1 MNDYGD
7 REQSMQELFGGRPA
21 NPQVRNFEDD
31 DEDGWGLNINDRGR
45 HRGDYDYDGDID
57 DALLLHPAKRKRWYD
72 RVLDFL
78 RAHWRPQVLAVLFIL
93 FLAEAARGIVLPTIS
108 TYVDKVGGDKSQLGL
123 AISLFSVGRL
133 VGAPVLGWWY
143 NKRSALE
150 VLTVAL
156 LIGVAGNIMFSFA
169 AVSGIYVLLISRVII
184 GFSTGTLSV
193 ARAHIAAQTTKD
205 ERTRFM
211 GYAGAVQFIGF
222 GLMPGANIMFSNVD
236 VNIGEMP
243 LNSLTAPGFVI
254 AVLNIIA
261 LVLDFALFSSYFA
274 PTPADDRATIV
285 VPHNGNGKGNDKHE
299 QNARG
304 RTESKPPHKPH
315 EDVEAFSADGEPE
328 EHRSWWHGKW
338 SHDTKL
344 MVVGAIVYIVL
355 NFVARGVLSLLETL
369 GTPIFLEVFDGTD
382 TTDASHFY
390 LILGVL
396 GLSVYFGLGFARKI
410 ASEIA
415 MLIFGF
421 MLIGA
426 GLITLAIVE
435 RENLN
440 KIQFVGGCAL
450 VLSFGSPIVQTVILS
465 SFSTVLG
472 SQPQGTLM
480 GLITM
485 AGSVGRIVFPLSISV
500 LDEQGS
506 FVVGAVL
513 SAVCIGGILCYSTWV
528 RCLSRPSHRFVIGF
542 PEPIHS

>member
-1 MNDYGD
+1 MNDDYD
-7 REQSMQELFGGRPA
+7 REQSMQELFGGRPV

-45 HRGDYDYDGDID
+45 HGDDYDYDGDID
-57 DALLLHPAKRKRWYD
+57 DALLLRPAKRKRWYG

-78 RAHWRPQVLAVLFIL
+78 RTHWRPQVLAVLFIL

-108 TYVDKVGGDKSQLGL
+108 TYVEKVGGDKSQLGL

-169 AVSGIYVLLISRVII
+169 AVGGIYVLLISRVII

-222 GLMPGANIMFSNVD
+222 GLMPGANIMFADVD

-254 AVLNIIA
+254 AVLNVIA
-261 LVLDFALFSSYFA
+261 LVMDFALFSSYFA

-285 VPHNGNGKGNDKHE
+285 VPHSGSHKHE
-299 QNARG
+299 PNARG
-304 RTESKPPHKPH
+304 RTESKPLHKSH

-328 EHRSWWHGKW
+328 EHRSWWHGKL
-338 SHDTKL
+338 SHDKKM

-390 LILGVL
+390 LILGVV

-426 GLITLAIVE
+426 GLVTLAVVE

-528 RCLSRPSHRFVIGF
+528 RCLSRPTHRFVTGF

>member
-1 MNDYGD
+1 MLLSAGT
-7 REQSMQELFGGRPA
+7 P
-21 NPQVRNFEDD
+21 VRNFEDD

-45 HRGDYDYDGDID
+45 HGGDYDYDGDID

-108 TYVDKVGGDKSQLGL
+108 TYVDKARPSTHPFFASTSFLVGGDKSQLGL

-133 VGAPVLGWWY
+133 VGAPVLGWWYSVNHFLY

-500 LDEQGS
+500 LDEQ
-506 FVVGAVL
+506 VL